1 MGKNIPHNTIRDY
14 SKDDRAPYHLEHL
27 NGFNPIPPKYN
38 FLLRKNMFISLS
50 PYKTF
55 ENLNYKNHCIS
66 FQSDI
71 NNTISMFKDALYLK
85 K

>member
-38 FLLRKNMFISLS
+38 FLLRKNMFVSLS
-50 PYKTF
+50 LYK
-55 ENLNYKNHCIS
+55 IS
-66 FQSDI
+66 KIETTKIIAYHFKVIEITLFQCSK
-71 NNTISMFKDALYLK
+71 MFYT
-85 K
+85 